1 MFYNAFGICE
11 YFEDINNST
20 EQNKVNTDKI
30 INPNQIGFIQTN
42 TVTPQNIMQF
52 KKNVNVEIFN
62 TSLIN
67 LENINKFNYNTI
79 GINMDTIFDFDSA
92 LVGTNKPFITNIVNF
107 NKNKIYFKYKDQYK
121 YDINL
126 ISDELIKNGLYN
138 IIYLPIQSIMTI
150 STIDATIME
159 KYNSM
164 NGTIITVDNN
174 IELTLPYNKIFEIY
188 IFPMKQIKLLCYHF
202 EGKISNFTL
211 EPNVYYYIYYNITN
225 PEPISITTLYIV
237 NLNFITIPTNINLKD
252 NSNLIYYN
260 NFLNYNNN
268 KFYNTINKKYDTQ
281 IMNCN
286 DCNNNLAQ
294 YGSRYSSLSY
304 KGINNSYI
312 KLPELNLSN
321 SIITFSIN
329 FKTDNNNNK
338 QVLFDIG
345 NVSSDNKYIS
355 SLFVNFENN
364 TIRFNYVKNN
374 ELKSTFLYEEGNP
387 IINDNK
393 WHNIIWTLTFDDRW
407 IIYVDTIK
415 ILNAK
420 KLNPNKN
427 NFNCTTNFI
436 GKKINVN
443 ILYFD
448 YLNFIGLIDNFKIF
462 NKELSFFEI
471 KNENIK

>member
-11 YFEDINNST
+11 YFEDINILKEKEND
-20 EQNKVNTDKI
+20 KDKI
-30 INPNQIGFIQTN
+30 KNPNQTGFVQTN

-52 KKNVNVEIFN
+52 KKNLNVEIFN
-62 TSLIN
+62 TALIN
-67 LENINKFNYNTI
+67 LENINKFNYNTV
-79 GINMDTIFDFDSA
+79 GITMDTIFDFESSII
-92 LVGTNKPFITNIVNF
+92 GTNKPFITNIVNF

-126 ISDELIKNGLYN
+126 ISDELINNGLYN
-138 IIYLPIQSIMTI
+138 IIYLPIQALMSI
-150 STIDATIME
+150 SKIDATDMNI
-159 KYNSM
+159 YNSM

-188 IFPMKQIKLLCYHF
+188 IFPMKQIKLICNHF
-202 EGKISNFTL
+202 EGKVNIFTL

-237 NLNFITIPTNINLKD
+237 NLNFITIPTNINLTD

-268 KFYNTINKKYDTQ
+268 KFYNTINKKYDTL
-281 IMNCN
+281 IMNCTNCN
-286 DCNNNLAQ
+286 DNIAQ
-294 YGSRYSSLSY
+294 YGSRYSSLAY

-312 KLPELNLSN
+312 KLPELNLSK

-329 FKTDNNNNK
+329 FKTDTTNNDK

-345 NVSSDNKYIS
+345 NISNDNKNIT
-355 SLFVNFENN
+355 SLFINFENN

-374 ELKSTFLYEEGNP
+374 ELKSTFLYNEGNP
-387 IINDNK
+387 IINDNQ
-393 WHNIIWTLTFDDRW
+393 WHNIIWTLTFDNW

-420 KLNPNKN
+420 KVTPNRYD
-427 NFNCTTNFI
+427 FNCKTNLI
-436 GKKINVN
+436 GKKISVN
-443 ILYFD
+443 ILYFN